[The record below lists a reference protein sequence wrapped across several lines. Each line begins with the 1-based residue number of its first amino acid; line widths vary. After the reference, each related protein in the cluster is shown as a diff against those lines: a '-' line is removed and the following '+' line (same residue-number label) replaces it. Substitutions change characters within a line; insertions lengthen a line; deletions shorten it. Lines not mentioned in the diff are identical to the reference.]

1 MSDDCY
7 DHTIRLLREFRK
19 EMREMRED
27 LNSRLDCIIR
37 IGSSLTESHAAH
49 GRGSIAALQQ
59 RVRQDGFKHLQD
71 EKAFLD
77 DLSGNI

>member
-1 MSDDCY
+1 MSDDWY

-19 EMREMRED
+19 EMRED
-27 LNSRLDCIIR
+27 LNSRLDSIIR
-37 IGSSLTESHAAH
+37 IGSSLTVSHAAH
-49 GRGSIAALQQ
+49 RRGSIAALQQ
-59 RVRQDGFKHLQD
+59 RVRQDGFKQLQD

>member
-7 DHTIRLLREFRK
+7 DHTIRLLQELRK
-19 EMREMRED
+19 EMQEMRED
-27 LNSRLDCIIR
+27 LNSRLDSIIS
-37 IGSSLTESHAAH
+37 IGNFLTDNHVAD
-49 GRGSIAALQQ
+49 GRRSIAALQQ
-59 RVRQDGFKHLQD
+59 RVRQDGFKQLQD